1 MTACRRECM
10 KWVLL
15 VIGIILALVG
25 GVWALQGLN
34 VLTQGAMAGHLRWT
48 AIGGVLFVVGIVLIL
63 MGALRRSAKK
73 G

>member
-1 MTACRRECM
+1 M

-15 VIGIILALVG
+15 VIGIILVLMGA
-25 GVWALQGLN
+25 VWALQGLN
-34 VLTQGAMAGHLRWT
+34 VIAGSVMTGHLKWT

-63 MGALRRSAKK
+63 MGALRRSPKK

>member
-1 MTACRRECM
+1 M

-15 VIGIILALVG
+15 VIGIVLVLMG
-25 GVWALQGLN
+25 AVWALQGLN
-34 VLTQGAMAGHLRWT
+34 VLTQGAMAGHLKWT

-63 MGALRRSAKK
+63 MGVLRRSPNK